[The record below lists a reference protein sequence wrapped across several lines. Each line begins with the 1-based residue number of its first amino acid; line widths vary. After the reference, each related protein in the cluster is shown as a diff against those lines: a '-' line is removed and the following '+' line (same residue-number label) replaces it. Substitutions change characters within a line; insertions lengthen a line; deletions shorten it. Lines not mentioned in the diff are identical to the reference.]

1 MGYAFSS
8 RLSSPLQEGGGGGT
22 QLRYDRLMFY
32 LNGGKRKKTGILIPS
47 SFVVSLLSKELDGSG
62 HTCRSVIVSPY
73 LALSPVQQ
81 EETNPLFYFL
91 LFHLGE
97 API

>member
-1 MGYAFSS
+1 
-8 RLSSPLQEGGGGGT
+8 
-22 QLRYDRLMFY
+22 MFY

-73 LALSPVQQ
+73 LALSPV
-81 EETNPLFYFL
+81 
-91 LFHLGE
+91 
-97 API
+97 